1 MLPVTRRHLLRRLA
15 LTAVFAPLAAQAQT
29 PPRVAVSIKPV
40 GDLVAAV
47 MGGVGS
53 PAVLIPPGS
62 SPHTYAFKPSE
73 RAAAEQAQ
81 VLFWIGPQVEPALQR
96 IVQTLPQ
103 TTRVVTLSTLP
114 GITLLAPRTGGDW
127 ERRHPA
133 PRAVAS
139 GAAAPQGAFDGH
151 IWLSPDNAK
160 TILRA
165 AAQTLAAVDPAHAQQ
180 YQSNAQRA
188 VQRIDTLSAE
198 LFAELAPVRDKPF
211 IVFHDAYQYFE
222 HAFGLHAVGSILVTP
237 EAMANAR
244 RVSQMQDK
252 IRSLGAVCV
261 FSEPQF
267 EPRLVHTLVEGTSA
281 RLGTLDPLGAKGPL
295 GLEGYEQ
302 LLRGLARN
310 LSQCLGAKTAS

>member
-15 LTAVFAPLAAQAQT
+15 LTAVLAPLAAQAQT
-29 PPRVAVSIKPV
+29 PQRVAVSIKPV

-47 MGGVGS
+47 MAAVGS
-53 PAVLIPPGS
+53 PTVLIPPGS

-139 GAAAPQGAFDGH
+139 GAAALQGAFDGH

-188 VQRIDTLSAE
+188 VQRLDALNAE
-198 LFAELAPVRDKPF
+198 LVAELAPVRDKPF

-222 HAFGLHAVGSILVTP
+222 HAYGLHAVGSILVTP

-244 RVSQMQDK
+244 RVSQMRDK

-295 GLEGYEQ
+295 GLAGYEQ

>member
-15 LTAVFAPLAAQAQT
+15 LTAVLAPLAAQAQT

-47 MGGVGS
+47 MAAVGS
-53 PAVLIPPGS
+53 PTVLIPPGS
-62 SPHTYAFKPSE
+62 SPHTYSFKPSE

-139 GAAAPQGAFDGH
+139 GAAALQGAFDGH

-165 AAQTLAAVDPAHAQQ
+165 AAQTLAEVDPAHAQQ

-188 VQRIDTLSAE
+188 VQRLDALNAE
-198 LFAELAPVRDKPF
+198 LVAELAPVRDKPF
-211 IVFHDAYQYFE
+211 IVFHDAYQYVE
-222 HAFGLHAVGSILVTP
+222 HAYGLHAVGSILVTP

-244 RVSQMQDK
+244 RVSQMRDK

-281 RLGTLDPLGAKGPL
+281 RLGTLDPLGTKGPL
-295 GLEGYEQ
+295 GLAGYEQ

>member
-15 LTAVFAPLAAQAQT
+15 LTAVLAPLAAQAQT

-47 MGGVGS
+47 MAAVGS
-53 PAVLIPPGS
+53 PTVLIPPGS

-81 VLFWIGPQVEPALQR
+81 VLFWIGPQVEPALER

-188 VQRIDTLSAE
+188 VQRLDALNAE
-198 LFAELAPVRDKPF
+198 LVAELAPVRDKPF

-222 HAFGLHAVGSILVTP
+222 HAYGLHAVGSILVTP

-244 RVSQMQDK
+244 RVSQMRDK